1 MALFGQA
8 RTSAG
13 IQVPISANDVVLAST
28 LASAAY
34 KDNRLLASDWSALTT
49 ELGTLAS
56 GRFDEAGYFNG
67 SSGAAAIVLRN
78 GNQLVISFR
87 GTDDS
92 ADRLQY
98 LSLGGNSYINL
109 FSPLLDAVSK
119 YLAKSENAGLE
130 VLITGH
136 SLGGAAVNILRD
148 VSLHTGSKY
157 AAFKDAEYI
166 AFASPKIAA
175 SGQITNIGFENDGV
189 YKYIGGYKD
198 YASTNDNIVV
208 FDDAYGSSTW
218 PGFTFDLSD
227 TTVHSSL
234 IYKDVMNRIASST
247 FYGEMDPD
255 APVIVVNTNL
265 EVSDKQVRTSDHY
278 GKDAYF
284 IGRDVADKILGGAG
298 ADKMEGFGG
307 NDTLRGQG
315 GNDRLLGDGDVAGG
329 IGIDGS
335 DRLSGGVGNDRLAG
349 GGANDTFRFDTA
361 LNSTTNVDRILDFDP
376 DDLAAAGDSFDTIE
390 LENAIFSRLTNTGDL
405 AASKFAC
412 VADETASDNGSTVT
426 YVSSSGCLYYD
437 TNGASDGAAILFAK
451 LGAGLALSSAD
462 FIVT

>member
-8 RTSAG
+8 KTSAG
-13 IQVPISANDVVLAST
+13 IQVPISAKDVVLAST

-34 KDNRLLASDWSALTT
+34 KDNRLLASEWSALTT

-67 SSGAAAIVLRN
+67 SSGASAIVLRN

-119 YLAKSENAGLE
+119 YLAKNAGLE

-148 VSLHTGSKY
+148 VSLETGSKY
-157 AAFKDAEYI
+157 AAFKNAEYI
-166 AFASPKIAA
+166 AFASPKIAV
-175 SGQITNIGFENDGV
+175 SGQIANIGFENDGV

-198 YASTNDNIVV
+198 YTSTNDNIVV
-208 FDDAYGSSTW
+208 YDDAYGSSGW
-218 PGFTFDLSD
+218 PGFMFDLSD

-234 IYKDVMNRIASST
+234 IYRDVMNRITSST

-265 EVSDKQVRTSDHY
+265 EVSDKQVRTSNHY

-298 ADKMEGFGG
+298 ADKMQGFGG
-307 NDTLRGQG
+307 NDSLRGQG
-315 GNDRLLGDGDVAGG
+315 GNDRLLGDGDIVGG
-329 IGIDGS
+329 IGVDGN
-335 DRLSGGVGNDRLAG
+335 DRLSGGVGNDTLTG
-349 GGANDTFRFDTA
+349 GGASDAFRFDTA
-361 LNSTTNVDRILDFDP
+361 LNATTNVDAILDFDP

-390 LENAIFSRLTNTGDL
+390 LENAIFSLLTTTGDL
-405 AASKFAC
+405 AASKFTC
-412 VADETASDNGSTVT
+412 VANETASDNGSTVT
-426 YVSSSGCLYYD
+426 YVSGSGCLYYD

-462 FIVT
+462 FFVT